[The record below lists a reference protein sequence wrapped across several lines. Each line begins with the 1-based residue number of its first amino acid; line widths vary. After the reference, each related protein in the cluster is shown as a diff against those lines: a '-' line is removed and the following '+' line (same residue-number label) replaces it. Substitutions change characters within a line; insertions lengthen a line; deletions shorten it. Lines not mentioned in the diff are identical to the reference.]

1 MDNRMKDNCFI
12 RDWMETVRTTVKLN
26 YPDLTEGEIDEFLY
40 KIIDDNIKVPIATLD
55 NNYIHTT
62 KRIDVLTLMQWV
74 RDNEFIIAGNGTIFK
89 KS

>member
-1 MDNRMKDNCFI
+1 MN
-12 RDWMETVRTTVKLN
+12 
-26 YPDLTEGEIDEFLY
+26 FLY

-74 RDNEFIIAGNGTIFK
+74 RDNDFIIAGNGTIFK
-89 KS
+89 KSIIKEYNPSIHFLIDLKNQEIV